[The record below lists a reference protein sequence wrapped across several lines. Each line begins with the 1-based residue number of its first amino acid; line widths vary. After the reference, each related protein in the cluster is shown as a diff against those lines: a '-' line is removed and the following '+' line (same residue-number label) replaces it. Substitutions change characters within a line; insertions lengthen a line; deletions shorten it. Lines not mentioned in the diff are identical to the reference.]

1 MKGYTK
7 LIGEK
12 GNIHMENIP
21 DQEEVEYPIKEDL
34 WNTESNIVRYTV
46 KNNLHKQIFY
56 EFRFLSANGKGL
68 NVARAIKLC
77 GEKVQATG
85 ITSGFNGQLKI
96 MNRALDYKENKN
108 MVLK

>member
-34 WNTESNIVRYTV
+34 WNTESNICLLYT
-46 KNNLHKQIFY
+46 
-56 EFRFLSANGKGL
+56 SDA
-68 NVARAIKLC
+68 ADD
-77 GEKVQATG
+77 
-85 ITSGFNGQLKI
+85 S
-96 MNRALDYKENKN
+96 
-108 MVLK
+108 

>member
-34 WNTESNIVRYTV
+34 WNTESNIVRYQPEHRSYTPLEV
-46 KNNLHKQIFY
+46 RVIVDAL
-56 EFRFLSANGKGL
+56 
-68 NVARAIKLC
+68 
-77 GEKVQATG
+77 GEP
-85 ITSGFNGQLKI
+85 
-96 MNRALDYKENKN
+96 
-108 MVLK
+108 